1 MLGFFDYTV
10 WLTYISLLS
19 ASLGIMVTLNG
30 GGHPYLGVFFLLIC
44 GLCDAFDGRV
54 ARTKKDRT
62 DIQKNFGIQIDSLS
76 DLAAFGILPACIG
89 NAMIRVCP
97 TIYEIPP
104 IRGGRRID
112 ITMSILFFT
121 IMLVYVLG
129 AMVRLAYFNVME
141 EERQKTEDGARKY
154 YQGVP
159 VTSAA
164 LIFPTVMLA
173 QFLTKADITPVYF
186 VFLLI
191 TAIAFV
197 SNIKIPKPGLRGILI
212 MCGIGLV
219 EFIALIVALVMF
231 VGNR

>member
-219 EFIALIVALVMF
+219 EFIALIVAVVMF

>member
-30 GGHPYLGVFFLLIC
+30 GGHPYLGIFFLLIC

-54 ARTKKDRT
+54 ARMKKDRT
-62 DIQKNFGIQIDSLS
+62 EIQKKFGIQIDSLS
-76 DLAAFGILPACIG
+76 DLAAFGILPATIG

-104 IRGGRRID
+104 IKGGRRID
-112 ITMSILFFT
+112 ITTSILFFT
-121 IMLVYVLG
+121 IMLIYVLG
-129 AMVRLAYFNVME
+129 ALVRLAYFNVME
-141 EERQKTEDGARKY
+141 EERQKTETGNRKY
-154 YQGVP
+154 FQGVP

-164 LIFPTVMLA
+164 LIFPTIMLF
-173 QFLTKADITPVYF
+173 QFATKSDITPVYF
-186 VFLLI
+186 AFMLI

-197 SNIKIPKPGLRGILI
+197 TDIKIPKPGLRGILI
-212 MCGIGLV
+212 MCGIGLI
-219 EFIALIVALVMF
+219 EFIAFIVLFTAL
-231 VGNR
+231 R